1 MDHGDGNNK
10 FRCSMKMLFNWD
22 YTNLCIVFSWWKVS
36 GVPLLLFSCLMVG
49 LIGVFYEFLKF
60 LSRKYDDKIYESC
73 YRQISNNEEE
83 SPSNLENRVVR
94 LTRSQQLIRSFI
106 YAIQAFISFFIML
119 IFMTYNGYLMI
130 SVITGAGIGFFFFG
144 KKTVSNKED
153 EDRVVNCH

>member
-1 MDHGDGNNK
+1 MDHGDHGDGNNK

-22 YTNLCIVFSWWKVS
+22 STNLCIVFSWWKVN
-36 GVPLLLFSCLMVG
+36 GFPLLLFSCFMVG

-60 LSRKYDDKIYESC
+60 LSRKYDEKIYESC

-83 SPSNLENRVVR
+83 SPSNSENRVV
-94 LTRSQQLIRSFI
+94 
-106 YAIQAFISFFIML
+106 
-119 IFMTYNGYLMI
+119 
-130 SVITGAGIGFFFFG
+130 SVIAGAGIGFFFFG